1 MIRLYQFPPIWG
13 LPSVSPFCMKVEIYL
28 RMADL
33 AYEVV
38 PTANPRRA
46 PKGKLPY
53 IDDDGKLIADSGL
66 IVDYLEAKYGAKI
79 DGGLTARDAAVSLAF
94 RRLIEEHLYWGG
106 IYARWDDEAGWA
118 RAKAAYFGRLPLG
131 VRSVIAAVVRRGM
144 LKDLRG
150 QGMGR
155 HTGEEICEIATRDVS
170 ALSSFLDEKD
180 YFMGSEPTTLDATA
194 YAFLAHL
201 LWAPIENPIRAKVA
215 GSANLSAYCQRMRAR
230 FHV

>member
-94 RRLIEEHLYWGG
+94 R
-106 IYARWDDEAGWA
+106 
-118 RAKAAYFGRLPLG
+118 
-131 VRSVIAAVVRRGM
+131 
-144 LKDLRG
+144 
-150 QGMGR
+150 Q
-155 HTGEEICEIATRDVS
+155 
-170 ALSSFLDEKD
+170 
-180 YFMGSEPTTLDATA
+180 
-194 YAFLAHL
+194 
-201 LWAPIENPIRAKVA
+201 
-215 GSANLSAYCQRMRAR
+215 
-230 FHV
+230 